1 MGICCVKD
9 DLSKDSNFNL
19 SKINTEIIFKKKEN
33 KSFSQ
38 QTNYCNGNQKNISKD
53 KINFFFSES
62 VRVKNSNFFNK
73 VNFKNKF
80 LFQENQENRNIEI
93 IESCECE
100 YEYEYQDH
108 IDMKVF
114 NTLTE
119 ETLEDTYK
127 TNSSSRNITDYKD
140 YNFTKGKPFLKT
152 NNLSN
157 HGSVIKE
164 VYISDTDS
172 LIDEKIDLFSN
183 ELQNNL
189 ENIKNFKF
197 DEFSLQDKSLKKL
210 MKSQSLDFN
219 SSNVSK
225 NNLHKSKNTVVL
237 KNYAKSSKNLPSPS
251 NRNSLKI
258 KSRKIN
264 NNVLLENSP
273 SQEKKLNLNNSFR
286 RRERHDS
293 FRNTKKF
300 TKDVVSYRKESLT
313 EDSNNEKKLN
323 LVKYKFLFSDVE
335 SHNSPRR
342 ICNSSKNVISYKN

>member
-9 DLSKDSNFNL
+9 DLSKESNFNL

-38 QTNYCNGNQKNISKD
+38 QTNYCYGNQKNISKE

-100 YEYEYQDH
+100 YEYQDH

-127 TNSSSRNITDYKD
+127 TNSSSRNVTDYKD
-140 YNFTKGKPFLKT
+140 YNFTKGKPSLKT

-157 HGSVIKE
+157 QGSVIKE

-172 LIDEKIDLFSN
+172 LIDEKIDLFAN
-183 ELQNNL
+183 EFQNNL
-189 ENIKNFKF
+189 ENSKIFKI
-197 DEFSLQDKSLKKL
+197 DEFSLKDKSPKKL
-210 MKSQSLDFN
+210 MKSQSLDFY
-219 SSNVSK
+219 SNDVLK
-225 NNLHKSKNTVVL
+225 NNLHKSQNTVIH
-237 KNYAKSSKNLPSPS
+237 KNYAKSSKNLPSLS
-251 NRNSLKI
+251 NRNSFKI

-264 NNVLLENSP
+264 NNVLLGNSP

-300 TKDVVSYRKESLT
+300 
-313 EDSNNEKKLN
+313 KK
-323 LVKYKFLFSDVE
+323 
-335 SHNSPRR
+335 
-342 ICNSSKNVISYKN
+342 